1 MPLAAPPKNGPSNV
15 IWLGYA
21 DSEPGKLIN
30 LLGEPWHVSLQKL
43 SLGDFEAAS
52 TDQDHAMVIVH

>member
-1 MPLAAPPKNGPSNV
+1 MVRFEYEMTASDG
-15 IWLGYA
+15 LGCA
-21 DSEPGKLIN
+21 DSEPGKLIY
-30 LLGEPWHVSLQKL
+30 LLGEPRHVSLQKL